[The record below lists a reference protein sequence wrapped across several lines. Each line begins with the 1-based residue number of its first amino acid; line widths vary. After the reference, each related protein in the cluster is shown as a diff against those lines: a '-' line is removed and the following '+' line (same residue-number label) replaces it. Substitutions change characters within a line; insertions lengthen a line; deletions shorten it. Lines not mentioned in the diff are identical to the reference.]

1 MYRKLSSSQ
10 IFDGYEILS
19 GKQVLIIDS
28 KGKIIDIV
36 GESEAGEGIE
46 YFEGILSPGFI
57 NCHCHLELSHMK
69 GKIPKHSGLIDFVM
83 KIVEHRSS
91 DEILIQSA
99 IKEAETE
106 MINNGIVAVGDI
118 CNTNYTIAQKS
129 NANLHY
135 QNFIEV
141 SGFPKKIATQRFEQ
155 ISKIYQE
162 FSAQLPFN
170 SIVPHAPYSVSTDL
184 LGQIM
189 NFEKNEIVTMHN
201 QETIE
206 ENELFKTKTG
216 DFLKLYQKL
225 NIDTHC
231 FESNGD
237 NSLIHFMPY
246 FKKSMHTILVHN
258 VFTQKEDIQFAKQYF
273 ESDFS
278 NLFFCLC
285 PNANEYIS
293 NKLPNVDLFFSEDC
307 RVVLGTDSLAS
318 NDELSIWSEIKTIQ
332 KSFPDISISNLL
344 KSATSNGAKA
354 LKIEAKYGSFE
365 KGKQPGVILIQE
377 DKVVCLLKV

>member
-19 GKQVLIIDS
+19 GKQVLIVDAI
-28 KGKIIDIV
+28 GKIIDV
-36 GESEAGEGIE
+36 VSEKEAGEGIE
-46 YFEGILSPGFI
+46 YFKGIISPGFV

-69 GKIPKHSGLIDFVM
+69 GKVPKHTGLIDFVM

-91 DEILIQSA
+91 DENLIQTA
-99 IKEAETE
+99 IKDAEAQ

-118 CNTNYTIAQKS
+118 CNTNHTIPQKS
-129 NANLHY
+129 LAKLHY

-141 SGFPKKIATQRFEQ
+141 SGFPKKIAAHRFEQ
-155 ISKIYQE
+155 ISKLYQE
-162 FSAQLPFN
+162 FSAQVSFN

-184 LGQIM
+184 LEQIM

-206 ENELFKTKTG
+206 ENELFRTKTG
-216 DFLKLYQKL
+216 DFLKLYEKL

-246 FKKSMHTILVHN
+246 FKKSIHTILVHN
-258 VFTQKEDIQFAKQYF
+258 VFTHKEDIQLAKQYF
-273 ESDFS
+273 KSDFS

-293 NKLPNVDLFFSEDC
+293 NKLPDIEMFFNEDC
-307 RVVLGTDSLAS
+307 NVVLGTDSLAS

-332 KSFPDISISNLL
+332 KNYPQISVSNLL
-344 KSATSNGAKA
+344 KSATSKGAKA
-354 LKIEAKYGSFE
+354 LKIEEKYGSFE
-365 KGKQPGVILIQE
+365 KGKQPGVILIQD
-377 DKVVCLLKV
+377 DKVECLI

>member
-10 IFDGYEILS
+10 IFDGYEILT
-19 GKQVLIIDS
+19 GKQVLIVDS
-28 KGKIIDIV
+28 QGKIIDIV
-36 GESEAGEGIE
+36 SENEAGEGIN

-69 GKIPKHSGLIDFVM
+69 GRIPKHTGLIDFVM
-83 KIVEHRSS
+83 KIVEHRIS
-91 DEILIQSA
+91 DGNLIQAA
-99 IKEAETE
+99 IKVAETE

-118 CNTNYTIAQKS
+118 CNTNHTISQKS
-129 NANLHY
+129 QANLHY

-141 SGFPKKIATQRFEQ
+141 SGFPKKIASQRFEQ
-155 ISKIYQE
+155 ISKLYQE
-162 FSAQLPFN
+162 FSAQLSFN

-184 LGQIM
+184 LEQIM
-189 NFEKNEIVTMHN
+189 NFEKNEIITMHN

-216 DFLKLYQKL
+216 DFLKLYEKL

-231 FESNGD
+231 FEPNGD

-246 FKKSMHTILVHN
+246 FKKSIPTILVHN
-258 VFTQKEDIQFAKQYF
+258 VFTHKEDIQLAKQYF
-273 ESDFS
+273 GSDFY

-293 NKLPNVDLFFSEDC
+293 NKLPNVEQFFSEEC
-307 RVVLGTDSLAS
+307 NVVLGTDSLAS

-332 KSFPDISISNLL
+332 NSFPQIALSNLL

-354 LKIEAKYGSFE
+354 LKIEEKYGSFE

-377 DKVVCLLKV
+377 DKVEFLVKV